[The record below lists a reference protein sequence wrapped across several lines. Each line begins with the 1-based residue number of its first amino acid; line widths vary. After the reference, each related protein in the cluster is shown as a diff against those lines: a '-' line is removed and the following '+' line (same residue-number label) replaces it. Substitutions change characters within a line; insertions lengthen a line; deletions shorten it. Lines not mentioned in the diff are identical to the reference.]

1 MKTTSVRLEQPESVT
16 AFQKVLKEKKSGVLR
31 ELIKQ
36 GRKAK
41 SLELFKQKKVSL
53 GLGAKLAGLTISE
66 YLDLLEENKTPLNTT
81 KKEAQKALETA
92 RKVM

>member
-1 MKTTSVRLEQPESVT
+1 MLE
-16 AFQKVLKEKKSGVLR
+16 K
-31 ELIKQ
+31 
-36 GRKAK
+36 GRQAK

-53 GLGAKLAGLTISE
+53 GLGAKLARLTVSE
-66 YLDLLEENKTPLNTT
+66 YLDLLEENKTPLNLS

>member
-1 MKTTSVRLEQPESVT
+1 MKTTSVRLEQPESFT
-16 AFQKVLKEKKSGVLR
+16 AFQKILKEKKSGVLR
-31 ELIKQ
+31 ELLEK
-36 GRKAK
+36 GRQAK

-53 GLGAKLAGLTISE
+53 GLGAKLARLTVSE
-66 YLDLLEENKTPLNTT
+66 YLDLLEENKTPLNLS

>member
-1 MKTTSVRLEQPESVT
+1 VRTTSVRLEEPESVT
-16 AFQKVLKEKKSGVLR
+16 AFQKVLKEKKSEVLR
-31 ELIKQ
+31 QLIEK

-53 GLGAKLAGLTISE
+53 GLGARLAGLTVSG
-66 YLDLLEENKTPLNTT
+66 YLDLLEENRIPLNLSRR
-81 KKEAQKALETA
+81 EAQKALNTA